1 MESEETNKLIIDSF
15 IQFVSDYN
23 LIDKEN
29 IEMTIDETVGAYIAN
44 TIQQLYT
51 EYENHKVW
59 LDDEFAS
66 DFDIENFIEIIDAYL
81 FGFSS
86 LDNDKIISW
95 LISLK
100 KEIDNFN
107 NKMTSKKC
115 VEIEVKSSPIKEE
128 LDEKQSK
135 NKMTRKSSAK
145 DQNELIKDANMD
157 LLIEMFPQMNVKDI
171 NKIYKKSSC
180 NYERTIDQLL
190 TIQNATVNDNDDDD
204 ADEIKLELDE
214 QERLALKE
222 KTVQR

>member
-15 IQFVSDYN
+15 IDFVTDYN

-51 EYENHKVW
+51 DYENHKVW

-66 DFDIENFIEIIDAYL
+66 DFDIDNFVEIIDAYL

-86 LDNDKIISW
+86 LETNKIKAW

-100 KEIDNFN
+100 KLIDNLN
-107 NKMTSKKC
+107 DNKKC
-115 VEIEVKSSPIKEE
+115 VQIEVQNLPVEKDI
-128 LDEKQSK
+128 DENDSK
-135 NKMTRKSSAK
+135 GTLLTRKSSQDK
-145 DQNELIKDANMD
+145 NDLVEDANMN
-157 LLIEMFPQMNVKDI
+157 LLIEMFPQMKVKDI
-171 NKIYKKSSC
+171 NKVYKKSNC
-180 NYERTIDQLL
+180 NYESTIDQLL
-190 TIQNATVNDNDDDD
+190 TIQNATVNDSEED
-204 ADEIKLELDE
+204 DEIKLELKE
-214 QERLALKE
+214 KERLALKE

>member
-1 MESEETNKLIIDSF
+1 MIF
-15 IQFVSDYN
+15 
-23 LIDKEN
+23 
-29 IEMTIDETVGAYIAN
+29 
-44 TIQQLYT
+44 
-51 EYENHKVW
+51 H
-59 LDDEFAS
+59 
-66 DFDIENFIEIIDAYL
+66 
-81 FGFSS
+81 
-86 LDNDKIISW
+86 
-95 LISLK
+95 
-100 KEIDNFN
+100 
-107 NKMTSKKC
+107 
-115 VEIEVKSSPIKEE
+115 
-128 LDEKQSK
+128 EKQSK

-204 ADEIKLELDE
+204 VDEIKLELDE

>member
-15 IQFVSDYN
+15 IDFVTDYN

-51 EYENHKVW
+51 DYENHKVW

-66 DFDIENFIEIIDAYL
+66 DFDIDNFVEIIDAYL

-86 LDNDKIISW
+86 LETNKIKAW

-100 KEIDNFN
+100 KLIDNLN
-107 NKMTSKKC
+107 DNKKC
-115 VEIEVKSSPIKEE
+115 VQIEVQHLPVDKDIDENDSKRTLLTLKSSQ
-128 LDEKQSK
+128 DK
-135 NKMTRKSSAK
+135 N
-145 DQNELIKDANMD
+145 DLVEDANMN

-171 NKIYKKSSC
+171 NKIYRKSNC
-180 NYERTIDQLL
+180 NYESTIDQLL
-190 TIQNATVNDNDDDD
+190 TIQNATVNDSEED
-204 ADEIKLELDE
+204 DEIKLELKE
-214 QERLALKE
+214 KERLALKE
-222 KTVQR
+222 KTVQRFE